1 MIITGLGFRTCIIR
15 QIRILQRALWEKH
28 MNIEGI
34 KMESSYKYFKN
45 TDCKYFPCHKGLS
58 DDFNCL
64 FCYCP
69 MYSMP
74 NCPGSKTYIEKNGKK
89 IKVCTDCTFPHRPE
103 NYDKII
109 QILIRNNN
117 NWFMDFS
124 RSDVPNLWVW
134 QFRCGCFE
142 SLFWYSQRLWLMIYE
157 IEVSEQA
164 DSDLRGIFE
173 CL

>member
-1 MIITGLGFRTCIIR
+1 
-15 QIRILQRALWEKH
+15 

-34 KMESSYKYFKN
+34 KMENSYKYFKN
-45 TDCKYFPCHKGLS
+45 KGCKYFPCHKGLS

-117 NWFMDFS
+117 N
-124 RSDVPNLWVW
+124 
-134 QFRCGCFE
+134 
-142 SLFWYSQRLWLMIYE
+142 
-157 IEVSEQA
+157 
-164 DSDLRGIFE
+164 
-173 CL
+173 

>member
-1 MIITGLGFRTCIIR
+1 MIIIGLGFRTCIIR

-28 MNIEGI
+28 MNIEG
-34 KMESSYKYFKN
+34 KMENSYKYFKN
-45 TDCKYFPCHKGLS
+45 KNCKYFPCHKGLS

-173 CL
+173 WL

>member
-1 MIITGLGFRTCIIR
+1 
-15 QIRILQRALWEKH
+15 
-28 MNIEGI
+28 
-34 KMESSYKYFKN
+34 MENSYKYFKN

-103 NYDKII
+103 NNDKII
-109 QILIRNNN
+109 QIEKGSPMGGFTVVRGKHPIGKGRKDTILLLIREDIKGNIVN
-117 NWFMDFS
+117 FS
-124 RSDVPNLWVW
+124 VIIIDGKEYVPNVYYD
-134 QFRCGCFE
+134 FDGRKAE
-142 SLFWYSQRLWLMIYE
+142 E
-157 IEVSEQA
+157 
-164 DSDLRGIFE
+164 
-173 CL
+173 